1 MMLRLSAAA
10 LAGLLAVPA
19 LADSLPPAD
28 GLPLSS
34 IIAMLE
40 NDNRFGAITEVSWDD
55 DGYWEIELIR
65 ASGRDDVEID
75 VDPYSGSILRQD

>member
-10 LAGLLAVPA
+10 LAGLLALPA

-40 NDNRFGAITEVSWDD
+40 NDDRFGAITEVDWDD

-65 ASGRDDVEID
+65 ASNRDKVEID
-75 VDPYSGSILRQD
+75 VDPRTGSILRQD